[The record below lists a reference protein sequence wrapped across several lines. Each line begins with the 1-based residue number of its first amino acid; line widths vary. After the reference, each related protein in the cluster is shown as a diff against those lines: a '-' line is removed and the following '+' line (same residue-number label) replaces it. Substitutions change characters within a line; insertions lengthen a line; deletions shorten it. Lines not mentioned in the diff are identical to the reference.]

1 MKIIIAGCRDI
12 EGERARWAVLSAMMN
27 SGFVDDVDSGKVEII
42 HGGCRGIDEA
52 AQREFEETYKVTT
65 VVADWDKHG
74 KAAGPIRNR
83 KMAEM
88 ADALV
93 AIWDGKSR
101 GTKNMIDVATEKGLK
116 VFVYRVDQA

>member
-12 EGERARWAVLSAMMN
+12 TGARAEAHVSWALMR
-27 SGFVDDVDSGKVEII
+27 SGFAAGIDEHEII

-52 AQREFEETYKVTT
+52 AQRIFEGIFKIT
-65 VVADWDKHG
+65 VVPADWASHS

-83 KMAEM
+83 QMAEM

-116 VFVYRVDQA
+116 VFVYRVDEE